1 MTSTRTEPVEL
12 RNGGFLLCDIEET
25 QRLIPVSR
33 TTLWELGRDKKLEM
47 VHIGRRR
54 FFTYES
60 ICEFV
65 ASLKGARIDVR

>member
-1 MTSTRTEPVEL
+1 MLDTEQVEI
-12 RNGGFLLCDIEET
+12 RNSGRLLCDTAET

-33 TTLWELGRDKKLEM
+33 TTLWELGRKRHLEM

-60 ICEFV
+60 ICSFV
-65 ASLKGARIDVR
+65 DSLKAVSDGSEK

>member
-1 MTSTRTEPVEL
+1 MIDTKLIELPVGRL
-12 RNGGFLLCDIEET
+12 LLCDIEEA

-33 TTLWELGRDKKLEM
+33 TTLWELGRDKKIDM

-60 ICEFV
+60 ILLFV
-65 ASLKGARIDVR
+65 ESLAGAGVDD

>member
-1 MTSTRTEPVEL
+1 MINTKLTEPPVGEL
-12 RNGGFLLCDIEET
+12 LLCDIEEA

-33 TTLWELGRDKKLEM
+33 TTLWELGRDKKIDM

-60 ICEFV
+60 IRRFV
-65 ASLKGARIDVR
+65 DSLKDVGAGDAE

>member
-1 MTSTRTEPVEL
+1 MTHTEPDST
-12 RNGGFLLCDIEET
+12 RNGGTLICDIEET

-33 TTLWELGRDKKLEM
+33 TMLWELGRDKKLEI

-60 ICEFV
+60 IRSFV
-65 ASLKGARIDVR
+65 ESLKGAGADD

>member
-1 MTSTRTEPVEL
+1 MLDTKLTET
-12 RNGGFLLCDIEET
+12 RNGGPLLCDIEET

-33 TTLWELGRDKKLEM
+33 TTLWELGRDKKIDM

-60 ICEFV
+60 IRRFV
-65 ASLKGARIDVR
+65 ESLKDVGAGDAE

>member
-1 MTSTRTEPVEL
+1 MTEMKTNILPIA
-12 RNGGFLLCDIEET
+12 GPLLCNIEET

-33 TTLWELGRDKKLEM
+33 TTLWELGREKKLEM

-60 ICEFV
+60 ICIFV
-65 ASLKGARIDVR
+65 ESLTGGASHD

>member
-1 MTSTRTEPVEL
+1 MTEMKTNLLP
-12 RNGGFLLCDIEET
+12 NAGKLLCNIEET

-33 TTLWELGRDKKLEM
+33 TKLWELGRDEKLEM

-60 ICEFV
+60 ICIFV
-65 ASLKGARIDVR
+65 ESLVQGVKND

>member
-1 MTSTRTEPVEL
+1 MINTEPVEI
-12 RNGGFLLCDIEET
+12 RNGGFLLCNIEET
-25 QRLIPVSR
+25 QRLLPVSR

-60 ICEFV
+60 IRLFV
-65 ASLKGARIDVR
+65 EALKGARADD